1 MDDDIWRKGVVL
13 VVVVLLAWLVVRYRR
28 RR

>member
-1 MDDDIWRKGVVL
+1 MDDDIMREGVVL
-13 VVVVLLAWLVVRYRR
+13 VVVVFVAWLVVRYRR